1 MRVLLISANREDI
14 NMRAWPLGLAS
25 VAESV
30 RRSGHKL
37 EILDLMNT
45 EDPEYSIRKV
55 LNNFQPQVIGLS
67 LRNIDTQKM
76 SEPTFF
82 LDGMRDIVAVCR
94 DRSSAPIVLG
104 GAGYS
109 IYPSSL
115 LEYLEADMG
124 IKGEGEF
131 AF

>member
-37 EILDLMNT
+37 EILDLMST

-55 LNNFQPQVIGLS
+55 LNNFQPQANRFI
-67 LRNIDTQKM
+67 
-76 SEPTFF
+76 
-82 LDGMRDIVAVCR
+82 
-94 DRSSAPIVLG
+94 
-104 GAGYS
+104 
-109 IYPSSL
+109 
-115 LEYLEADMG
+115 LE
-124 IKGEGEF
+124 KHRHSKNV
-131 AF
+131 